1 MLFIV
6 SESNYAPYNIATEE
20 YVLHNVDSD
29 VFLLYINSP
38 SIIVGKH
45 QNTLSEIN
53 RDYVNE
59 HRIPVVRRLTGG
71 GTVFHDLGN
80 LNFSFIVRDEA
91 EKVHTF
97 EKYTAPVLDVLR
109 SLGVEAQ
116 LEGRNDLT
124 IKGMKFSGNAKAFIN
139 GKILQHGTILFAS
152 RIIDLSKALR
162 VNPLKFTDK
171 AVKSVRSRVTNVSE
185 HLSKELT
192 LDEFISLIRA
202 RILELY
208 PDAVDHH
215 FNAEDQQAIQALV
228 DAKYGTWEWN
238 FGSSPA
244 YTHRRAFR
252 CKGGT
257 IEIYMEVARGIIKGI
272 RFFGDFFGS
281 RETPELEQSLVG
293 IAHND
298 AALREALSP
307 HNLEEYFGSVT
318 TDEIIAAMF

>member
-6 SESNYAPYNIATEE
+6 SESNYAPFNIATEE
-20 YVLHNVDSD
+20 YILHNVDSD

-53 RDYVNE
+53 RDYVNANK
-59 HRIPVVRRLTGG
+59 IPVVRRLTGG

-124 IKGMKFSGNAKAFIN
+124 IKGMKFSGNAKAIIN

-152 RIIDLSKALR
+152 RINDLSKALR
-162 VNPLKFTDK
+162 VNPLKFSDK

-185 HLSKELT
+185 HLVEPLT
-192 LDEFISLIRA
+192 LEAFIALIRQ

-208 PDAVDHH
+208 PDATDYR
-215 FNAEDQQAIQALV
+215 FSADQQQAIQALV
-228 DAKYGTWEWN
+228 DSKYGTWEWN

-257 IEIYMEVARGIIKGI
+257 IEIYMEVSRGKIKGI

-281 RETPELEQSLVG
+281 REPLELEQCLVG
-293 IAHND
+293 VEHNES
-298 AALREALSP
+298 ALQTALGA

-318 TDEIIAAMF
+318 LDEIVAAMF